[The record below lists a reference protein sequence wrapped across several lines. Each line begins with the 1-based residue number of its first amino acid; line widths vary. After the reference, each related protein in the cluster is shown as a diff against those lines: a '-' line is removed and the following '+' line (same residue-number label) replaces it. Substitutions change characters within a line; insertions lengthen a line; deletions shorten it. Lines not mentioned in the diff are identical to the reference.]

1 MSKQVTLSDPLQAMT
16 HPASP
21 DTPDDFAR
29 SWDARYE
36 GATAIPKPALVLR
49 QWPHLLP
56 EGGTALDLACG
67 LGANALWLAERR
79 FRVSAWDLSH
89 TAIARLREA
98 ARLRGLHLD
107 ARVRDLTALPPS
119 PERFDLILVAH
130 FLDRDLAPSIAA
142 ALRPGGLLFYQ
153 TFARESRGCRGPTNP
168 AYRLARN
175 ELINLFP
182 DLTIRAYRAEGRL
195 APPESGLGDLAL
207 MVAQRV

>member
-1 MSKQVTLSDPLQAMT
+1 MT
-16 HPASP
+16 HPTSTHP
-21 DTPDDFAR
+21 TGDFAR

-36 GATAIPKPALVLR
+36 AATAIPKPALVLR

-56 EGGTALDLACG
+56 REGTALDLACG
-67 LGANALWLAERR
+67 LGGSALWLAEQG
-79 FRVSAWDLSH
+79 FRVSAWDMSP

-98 ARLRGLHLD
+98 ARLRGFHLD

-119 PERFDLILVAH
+119 PESFDMILVAH

-153 TFARESRGCRGPTNP
+153 TFSRESRGTHGPANP

-175 ELINLFP
+175 ELITLFP

-195 APPESGLGDLAL
+195 AAPESGLGDLAL

>member
-1 MSKQVTLSDPLQAMT
+1 MT
-16 HPASP
+16 HPTSP
-21 DTPDDFAR
+21 NTPDDFTR

-56 EGGTALDLACG
+56 EEGTALDLACG
-67 LGANALWLAERR
+67 LGGNALWLAERG

-89 TAIARLREA
+89 TAIARLRDA

-119 PERFDLILVAH
+119 PESFDLILVAH

-142 ALRPGGLLFYQ
+142 ALRPDGLLFYQ
-153 TFARESRGCRGPTNP
+153 TFARECRGSHGPSNP

-175 ELINLFP
+175 ELISLFP
-182 DLTIRAYRAEGRL
+182 DLTIRAYRAEGPF
-195 APPESGLGDLAL
+195 ATPESGLRDLAL
-207 MVAQRV
+207 MVAQRI

>member
-1 MSKQVTLSDPLQAMT
+1 MT
-16 HPASP
+16 HPPSSNAT
-21 DTPDDFAR
+21 DAFAL

-36 GATAIPKPALVLR
+36 GAQAVPKPALVLC
-49 QWPHLLP
+49 QWPHLIP

-67 LGANALWLAERR
+67 LGGNALWLAERG
-79 FRVSAWDLSH
+79 FRVSAWDLSQ
-89 TAIARLREA
+89 TAIARLRDA

-107 ARVRDLTALPPS
+107 ARVRDLIARPPS
-119 PERFDLILVAH
+119 PETFDLILVAH

-153 TFARESRGCRGPTNP
+153 TFSRESRGSGSRGPTNP

-175 ELINLFP
+175 ELISLFP

-195 APPESGLGDLAL
+195 AAPESGLGDLAL